1 MQHFN
6 VRGFTSQ
13 GVILEDDPDLINPGA
28 GPIELEEERYAD
40 LVDVTTDIK
49 LKAERKKHYDED

>member
-49 LKAERKKHYDED
+49 LKQERKKHYDED

>member
-1 MQHFN
+1 MLDLG

-13 GVILEDDPDLINPGA
+13 GLVLEDDPDLINPGA

-49 LKAERKKHYDED
+49 LKEERRKHYDED

>member
-13 GVILEDDPDLINPGA
+13 GVIIEDDPDLINPGA

-49 LKAERKKHYDED
+49 LKAERQKHYDED